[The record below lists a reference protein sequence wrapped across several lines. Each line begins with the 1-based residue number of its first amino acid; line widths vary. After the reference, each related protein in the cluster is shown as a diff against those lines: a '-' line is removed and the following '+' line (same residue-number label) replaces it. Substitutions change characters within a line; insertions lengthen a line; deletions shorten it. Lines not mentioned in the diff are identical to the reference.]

1 MTFNIEKN
9 MRSLVSVL
17 GIFLALF
24 IVSCEDDDHA
34 HEEEHIDA
42 EGFILES
49 EGTEIYREFKGTK
62 TGSVTLAVGATLEV
76 SVHFLGDDG
85 KELEHEE
92 HEGEEEEEGSLR
104 VSGFMSSVATV
115 EVEEHGDD
123 DHGDGDD
130 DHGHEEEMALEIVG
144 VSAGSTSFKLEL
156 MHEGHADYTSTNNV
170 PITVQ

>member
-49 EGTEIYREFKGTK
+49 EGTEIYREFKGTT
-62 TGSVTLAVGATLEV
+62 TGSVTVAVGATLEV

-92 HEGEEEEEGSLR
+92 HEGEEEEGSLR
-104 VSGFMSSVATV
+104 VSGANSSIATV
-115 EVEEHGDD
+115 EVEEGHDDGGDHD
-123 DHGDGDD
+123 
-130 DHGHEEEMALEIVG
+130 HEEEMALEITG

-170 PITVQ
+170 SITVQ

>member
-9 MRSLVSVL
+9 TRSIVSVL

-24 IVSCEDDDHA
+24 VVSCEDDDHA

-62 TGSVTLAVGATLEV
+62 TGSVTVGVGETLEV

-85 KELEHEE
+85 KELEHE
-92 HEGEEEEEGSLR
+92 HEGEGEEEGSLR
-104 VSGFMSSVATV
+104 VSGANSSIATV
-115 EVEEHGDD
+115 EVEEGHDD
-123 DHGDGDD
+123 GHDHD
-130 DHGHEEEMALEIVG
+130 HEEEMALEITG

-156 MHEGHADYTSTNNV
+156 MHEGHADYTSTNNE

>member
-9 MRSLVSVL
+9 TRSLVSVL

-24 IVSCEDDDHA
+24 VVSCEDDDHA
-34 HEEEHIDA
+34 HDEEHIDA

-49 EGTEIYREFKGTK
+49 EGTEIYREFKGTT
-62 TGSVTLAVGATLEV
+62 TGSVTVAVGATLEV

-92 HEGEEEEEGSLR
+92 HEGEEEEGSLR
-104 VSGFMSSVATV
+104 VSGANSSIATV
-115 EVEEHGDD
+115 EVEEGHDDGGDHD
-123 DHGDGDD
+123 
-130 DHGHEEEMALEIVG
+130 HEEEMALEITG

-170 PITVQ
+170 SITVQ

>member
-9 MRSLVSVL
+9 TRSLVSVL

-24 IVSCEDDDHA
+24 VVSCEDDDHDHA
-34 HEEEHIDA
+34 EEHIDA

-49 EGTEIYREFKGTK
+49 EGNEIYREFKGTT
-62 TGSVTLAVGATLEV
+62 TGSVTVAVGETLEV

-92 HEGEEEEEGSLR
+92 HEGEEEEGSLR
-104 VSGFMSSVATV
+104 VSGANSSIATV
-115 EVEEHGDD
+115 EVEEGHDDGGDHD
-123 DHGDGDD
+123 
-130 DHGHEEEMALEIVG
+130 HEEEMALEITG

-170 PITVQ
+170 SITVQ

>member
-9 MRSLVSVL
+9 TRSLVSVL

-24 IVSCEDDDHA
+24 VVSCEDDDHA

-62 TGSVTLAVGATLEV
+62 TGSVTVAVGATLEV

-92 HEGEEEEEGSLR
+92 HEGEEEGSLR
-104 VSGFMSSVATV
+104 VSGANSSIATV
-115 EVEEHGDD
+115 EVEEGHDDGGDHD
-123 DHGDGDD
+123 
-130 DHGHEEEMALEIVG
+130 HEEEMALEITG

-170 PITVQ
+170 SITVQ

>member
-1 MTFNIEKN
+1 MTFNIEKS

-24 IVSCEDDDHA
+24 MVSCEDDDHA
-34 HEEEHIDA
+34 HEEEHVDA

-49 EGTEIYREFKGTK
+49 DGTEIYREFKGTK

-92 HEGEEEEEGSLR
+92 HEGEEEGSLR
-104 VSGFMSSVATV
+104 VSGFNSSVATV
-115 EVEEHGDD
+115 EVEEGHDD
-123 DHGDGDD
+123 GGD
-130 DHGHEEEMALEIVG
+130 DHGHEEEMALEITG
-144 VSAGSTSFKLEL
+144 VSAGSTNFKLEL
-156 MHEGHADYTSTNNV
+156 MHDGHADYTSTNSV

>member
-9 MRSLVSVL
+9 TRSLVSVL

-24 IVSCEDDDHA
+24 VVSCEDDDHA

-49 EGTEIYREFKGTK
+49 EGTEIYREFKGTT
-62 TGSVTLAVGATLEV
+62 TGSVTVAVGATLEV

-85 KELEHEE
+85 KELEHD
-92 HEGEEEEEGSLR
+92 HEGEGVEEEGSLR
-104 VSGFMSSVATV
+104 VSGANSSIATV
-115 EVEEHGDD
+115 EVEEHDD
-123 DHGDGDD
+123 GHDHD
-130 DHGHEEEMALEIVG
+130 HEEEMALEITG

-170 PITVQ
+170 SITVQ

>member
-9 MRSLVSVL
+9 TRSLVSVL

-24 IVSCEDDDHA
+24 VVSCEDDDHDHA
-34 HEEEHIDA
+34 EEHIDA

-49 EGTEIYREFKGTK
+49 EGNEIYREFKGTT
-62 TGSVTLAVGATLEV
+62 TGSVTVAVGATLEV

-92 HEGEEEEEGSLR
+92 HEGEEEGSLR
-104 VSGFMSSVATV
+104 VSGANSSIATV
-115 EVEEHGDD
+115 EVEEGHDDGGDHD
-123 DHGDGDD
+123 
-130 DHGHEEEMALEIVG
+130 HEEEMALEITG

-170 PITVQ
+170 SITVQ

>member
-1 MTFNIEKN
+1 MTFNIEKS

-34 HEEEHIDA
+34 HEEEHVDA

-49 EGTEIYREFKGTK
+49 EGKEIYREFKGTK
-62 TGSVTLAVGATLEV
+62 TGTVTLASGETLEV

-92 HEGEEEEEGSLR
+92 HEGEEEEGELR
-104 VSGFMSSVATV
+104 VSGFNASVATV
-115 EVEEHGDD
+115 EFEEHHDDDGGDEEHG
-123 DHGDGDD
+123 
-130 DHGHEEEMALEIVG
+130 MALEITG

-156 MHEGHADYTSTNNV
+156 MHDDHADYTSTNNV